1 MDADTE
7 RILRLTAVTDLD
19 VTALY
24 YTTVTTVTTV
34 ATFDVATLRAHC
46 PSGKVALVEP
56 YYEGTLTADVAAA
69 LLDTPAHIEAI
80 GVPHIVLSHYGAPE
94 QHDEAIGFTPAGIRA
109 HRETTVVSLIT
120 TSRSFIMLCAGEMT
134 NGIRF

>member
-1 MDADTE
+1 MMDADTE

-24 YTTVTTVTTV
+24 YTTV
-34 ATFDVATLRAHC
+34 ATFDAATLRAHC

-69 LLDTPAHIEAI
+69 LLDTPTHIEAI
-80 GVPHIVLSHYGAPE
+80 GVPE
-94 QHDEAIGFTPAGIRA
+94 QHDTSIGFTPAGIRA
-109 HRETTVVSLIT
+109 RIEKLVSLV
-120 TSRSFIMLCAGEMT
+120 
-134 NGIRF
+134 